1 MLFFKKSYNH
11 VIVNISKSKPVLLI
25 QLGPLHLFWTTGVYY
40 LWELKDKYDFVLLV
54 SDEYSNSFNFDKIIK
69 YLDIKFIYYQK
80 KDKGFKLIKNLYKDY
95 NEIFEKY
102 DPHKILMYNVS
113 FIENQVLLCVCKKN
127 NKKLKIFQ
135 YQNARVASNMV
146 KDREYEVY
154 IQAYILTK
162 KFKFLKNFFRTLI
175 YFTKFRNLIKY
186 LYYYKIIPFLVLKK
200 TFKPHFNIYTGKHD
214 IKKTLDLYSKVIS
227 KCFVYLECEAKST
240 LSNEAQ
246 NLEIINHPLSTSGK
260 FVNKILYGSI
270 EEKNQILIL
279 PSTGFFDEEL
289 IKNNNFDYLTKFIA
303 KQYINFLEIILF
315 KFENYNIKFKLHPR
329 EESTVFWTRVIKLIS
344 EKYNNIEFE
353 KSSINSEYLILE
365 SKIIV
370 SDISTVLW
378 WSMFL
383 GNRIS
388 ISLDIFNFDSGKE
401 MLQYTPYIYYI
412 DNLEELKKLK
422 LIPNQ
427 NIFKEKK
434 SVSDIL

>member
-1 MLFFKKSYNH
+1 
-11 VIVNISKSKPVLLI
+11 VNISKTKPVLLI

-54 SDEYSNSFNFDKIIK
+54 SDEYSNSINFDKIIK

-95 NEIFEKY
+95 NKIFEKY

-113 FIENQVLLCVCKKN
+113 FIENQVLLCVCKK
-127 NKKLKIFQ
+127 KKKNLKIFQ
-135 YQNARVASNMV
+135 YQNSRVASNMV

-154 IQAYILTK
+154 IQALILTK

-175 YFTKFRNLIKY
+175 YSTKFRNLIKY
-186 LYYYKIIPFLVLKK
+186 LYYYKIIPFFVLKK
-200 TFKPHFNIYTGKHD
+200 TFKPHFNIYTGKND
-214 IKKTLDLYSKVIS
+214 VKKSLDLYSKVIS
-227 KCFVYLECEAKST
+227 KCFVYLECEAKSA
-240 LSNEAQ
+240 LSNEVQ
-246 NLEIINHPLSTSGK
+246 DLEIINHPLSTSGK

-279 PSTGFFDEEL
+279 PSSGLFDEEL
-289 IKNNNFDYLTKFIA
+289 IKNNNFDYLTKFVA
-303 KQYINFLEIILF
+303 RQYINFFQIILLKF
-315 KFENYNIKFKLHPR
+315 KNFNIKFKLHPR
-329 EESTVFWTRVIKLIS
+329 EESTIFWNRVLKLIS

-353 KSSINSEYLILE
+353 KSSTNSEQLILE

-378 WSMFL
+378 WSIFL

-401 MLQYTPYIYYI
+401 MLQYTPDIYYV
-412 DNLEELKKLK
+412 DNLEDLKKLN